1 MILIK
6 NGRLIDPKSKR
17 DEVVDILIENGKIKK
32 IGLINDEK
40 DFEVIDAK
48 VIDTEFK

>member
-17 DEVVDILIENGKIKK
+17 DEIVDIAIKNDKI
-32 IGLINDEK
+32 IAI
-40 DFEVIDAK
+40 
-48 VIDTEFK
+48 

>member
-17 DEVVDILIENGKIKK
+17 DEIVDILIEEDKIKK
-32 IGLINDEK
+32 IGKIDEK
-40 DFEVIDAK
+40 NIE
-48 VIDTEFK
+48 

>member
-17 DEVVDILIENGKIKK
+17 DEIVDILIEEYRKSKY
-32 IGLINDEK
+32 
-40 DFEVIDAK
+40 FVQ
-48 VIDTEFK
+48 